1 FITLP
6 AFPVFGNQIAR
17 FSEWAAHLTLS
28 VVRQKGRNRKK
39 SQSKMDQNFGRNRKT
54 VEKGG
59 YCLFFCLQKV
69 QNLRV
74 LNHNTEVLFFFINT
88 LL

>member
-1 FITLP
+1 
-6 AFPVFGNQIAR
+6 
-17 FSEWAAHLTLS
+17 
-28 VVRQKGRNRKK
+28 
-39 SQSKMDQNFGRNRKT
+39 MDQNFGRNRKT
-54 VEKGG
+54 VEMGG